1 MKVLAFDY
9 GASSGRAILGE
20 YDGNK
25 ITLTEIH
32 RFLNEPVEISGT
44 LYWDALRLFHELK
57 QGLLKAQQQGYT
69 DIESL
74 GIDTWGVDF
83 GLLDKD
89 GALLGNPVHYRD
101 SRTDG
106 MIEEVSKIIPNSA
119 LYGRT
124 GSQVAS
130 INTLYQMYALK
141 LNKPEL
147 LNSAQDMIFMP
158 DLFAYFLTG
167 EKVCEETIAS
177 TSQFLNPS
185 TKEIDKELLETLG
198 LPTKLL
204 QKMVKPG
211 TQIGMLKDDVIKEL
225 GLTYCPKVI
234 SVAQHDTASAVMAVP
249 VSEDR
254 FAYISSGTW
263 SLLGSETPKPY
274 LTETAQALN
283 FTNEGGYN
291 NTIRLLKNIMGLW
304 IINEC
309 KRQWDKQGQCYG
321 FGELCK
327 MATETN
333 SPDCFI
339 NPDDPVF
346 MPPFGMVDRIQNYCK
361 KTGQYVPQTI
371 GEVMRCVIES
381 LALKYKASLQG
392 LEDILGYSLPVLHV
406 VGGGCQNTLLC
417 QFTANAIERPVVAG
431 PIEATALGNI
441 ACQLISLG
449 AIKDIKEARQVIGN
463 SFGTV
468 TYYPENTEVW
478 NKKMETF
485 KTLL

>member
-25 ITLTEIH
+25 ITLTEVH
-32 RFLNEPVEISGT
+32 RFLNEPVEIGGT

-69 DIESL
+69 DIESI

-101 SRTDG
+101 SRTNG
-106 MIEEVSKIIPNSA
+106 MIEEVAKVVPNSA
-119 LYGRT
+119 LYSRT

-130 INTLYQMYALK
+130 INTLYQMYSLK

-147 LNSAQDMIFMP
+147 LEAAQDMLFMP

-167 EKVCEETIAS
+167 KKVCEETIAS

-211 TQIGMLKDDVIKEL
+211 TQIGILKEDVIKEL
-225 GLTYCPKVI
+225 GLNYCPKVI

-304 IINEC
+304 IIQEC

-333 SPDCFI
+333 CPDCFI

-346 MPPFGMVDRIQNYCK
+346 MPPFGMVDRIQDYCK

-381 LALKYKASLQG
+381 LALKYKVSLQG
-392 LEDILGYSLPVLHV
+392 LEDILGYNLPVLHV

-449 AIKDIKEARQVIGN
+449 AIKDIKEARRIIGN
-463 SFGTV
+463 SFETV
-468 TYYPENTEVW
+468 TYHPENTELW
-478 NKKMETF
+478 NKKIEAF
-485 KTLL
+485 KKLL